1 MISAWEGVMVGLRS
15 EEGIRERNKTPGYI
29 SGNTRESRLTENN
42 SDICVKPKKSQ
53 LKNRVRRHNLKY

>member
-53 LKNRVRRHNLKY
+53 LKN